1 MEDRMAVTAAQ
12 INELRKSTGA
22 GMLDC
27 KKALEETAGDFEKA
41 VDFLRTKGLAAAA
54 KKAGRAATEGMVA
67 AFVSDD
73 LKSGVLLEI
82 NSETDFVAKNDTF
95 QAFVASIGR
104 HILDTSPADV
114 ESMLTQTFS
123 GDASKTVQTYVN
135 GSISIIGENI
145 QIRRFAKFDV
155 EGDGCIGSYIHAGGK
170 IGVLVQ
176 IASPAVSAANKDLLK
191 GFLRDIAMHT
201 AAAAPAFVSR
211 DQVPT
216 DVLDREKEVYRA
228 KAKESGKPD
237 AIIEKIIDG
246 QINKYY
252 ADICLIEQA
261 FVKDTDKTIQQVAKE
276 CGASAGGNVSVTRFE
291 RFVLGEGLQKKES
304 DFAAEVAAAAGL

>member
-1 MEDRMAVTAAQ
+1 MAVTAAQ

-27 KKALEETAGDFEKA
+27 KKALEETGGDFEKA

-73 LKSGVLLEI
+73 LKSGVLLEV
-82 NSETDFVAKNDTF
+82 NSETDFVAKNETF
-95 QAFVASIGR
+95 QAFVASIGQ
-104 HILDTSPADV
+104 HILATSPTGV
-114 ESMLTQTFS
+114 EAMLAQTFS
-123 GDASKTVQTYVN
+123 GDATKTVQTYVN

-155 EGDGCIGSYIHAGGK
+155 KGDGCIGSYIHAGGK

-176 IASPAVSAANKDLLK
+176 IASPAVTAANKDVLQ
-191 GFLRDIAMHT
+191 GFVKDVAMHT

-261 FVKDTDKTIQQVAKE
+261 FVKDTDKTILQVAKE
-276 CGASAGGNVSVTRFE
+276 CGAAAGGNVSVTRFE